1 LAPPPKVPC
10 WHSRYTADEI
20 TGFFAAANYEGPLD
34 DEIFAGLWDN
44 LPGLEAL
51 GVHPPALPAQ
61 GPRVHVLP
69 HRAPQIVINQPV
81 QVGAQAGP
89 GQNQL
94 PAVPARPH
102 NQWNFGPLGPAM
114 APGGAQLFQD
124 LPRQSPRAANPVP
137 PAPPLSGNQ
146 PVVDQ
151 WQRFQQQIGGG
162 NPRAPPQTN
171 MGPHVLA
178 REARQQMLRAMD
190 GEIAR
195 RVGDQNQRLDAAIP
209 AQPGVPAVAG
219 GRVGRNAGRG
229 AARPLNPPNGQT

>member
-1 LAPPPKVPC
+1 M
-10 WHSRYTADEI
+10 
-20 TGFFAAANYEGPLD
+20 
-34 DEIFAGLWDN
+34 
-44 LPGLEAL
+44 
-51 GVHPPALPAQ
+51 
-61 GPRVHVLP
+61 
-69 HRAPQIVINQPV
+69 INQPEQAGV
-81 QVGAQAGP
+81 LAGP

-124 LPRQSPRAANPVP
+124 LPHRSPRAANP
-137 PAPPLSGNQ
+137 APPLPLLNGNP

-151 WQRFQQQIGGG
+151 WQHFQQHIGGG
-162 NPRAPPQTN
+162 NPRAPPQAN

-195 RVGDQNQRLDAAIP
+195 QVRDQNQRLNAAIA
-209 AQPGVPAVAG
+209 AQPGVPGVAG
-219 GRVGRNAGRG
+219 GRVGRNVGRR
-229 AARPLNPPNGQT
+229 AAHPLNPPNGQA